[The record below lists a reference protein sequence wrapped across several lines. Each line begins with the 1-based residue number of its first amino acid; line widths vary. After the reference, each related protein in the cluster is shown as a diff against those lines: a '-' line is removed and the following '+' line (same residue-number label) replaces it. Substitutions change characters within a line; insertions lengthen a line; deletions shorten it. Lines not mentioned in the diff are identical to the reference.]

1 MISIMTPML
10 FLLAVLVVAAISLL
24 FVLLS
29 RMPRHQQVSDLRKEL
44 GVLQSELGD
53 IKLKQMESSRQALSE
68 QSAFYRQSQNLM
80 TEVFTK
86 LGILEKTSRQIEDFG
101 RDLIQLKDIL
111 KAPKLR
117 GGLGEFLLEDLLSQ
131 VLPGKHFTTQHRFS
145 DGMVVDAAIKLGDR
159 LVPIDAKFPLESFQR
174 MINAHEPQTRMFEK
188 KEFIKSVR
196 KRIDEIADKYIR
208 EEEGTY
214 NFALM
219 YVPAENIYYEII
231 VADGA
236 PLGNSAY
243 RSEGPDRSYH
253 LQSYAMERKVVPVS
267 PGSLYSYLMAIV
279 LGLKGFRVE
288 EQARAIMRELA
299 LIQTAF
305 GKFYTEYSMVGKYL
319 RQSLQKFDES
329 VKKAERF
336 DRKLGDVTGVK
347 TDLLEKE
354 D

>member
-1 MISIMTPML
+1 MTPL
-10 FLLAVLVVAAISLL
+10 FLLFSVLLAAVIGLL
-24 FVLLS
+24 FLLLS
-29 RMPRHQQVSDLRKEL
+29 RMPRHQQVADLRREL
-44 GVLQSELGD
+44 GTLQAELGD
-53 IKLKQMESSRQALSE
+53 LKVKQLESSRQTLSE

-101 RDLIQLKDIL
+101 RDLVQLKDIL

-131 VLPGKHFTTQHRFS
+131 VLPGKHFTSQYRFS
-145 DGMVVDAAIKLGDR
+145 DGSVVDAAIKLGDR

-174 MINAHEPQTRMFEK
+174 MIAAKDPQTRIFER
-188 KEFIKSVR
+188 KEFVRSVR
-196 KRIDEIADKYIR
+196 KRIDEIAEKYIR

-231 VADGA
+231 VADDISSSER
-236 PLGNSAY
+236 NY
-243 RSEGPDRSYH
+243 R
-253 LQSYAMERKVVPVS
+253 LQSYALERKVVPVS

-288 EQARAIMRELA
+288 EQARAIMRELS

-305 GKFYTEYSMVGKYL
+305 GKFYTEYSLVGKYM
-319 RQSLQKFDES
+319 RQSLQKYDES

-354 D
+354 DRG